1 MVPDQPVSSPTLSLN
16 LTADAATQPLW
27 KVWWLWGIPVGLTTS
42 AMMIAAELIRD
53 AGYWGG
59 GNLLDVARLL
69 VYFSWARLAWRCS
82 RNVENHRWTPVARF
96 ALGAGFV
103 SMAMF

>member
-1 MVPDQPVSSPTLSLN
+1 MIPDQPVSSPTLSLN

-42 AMMIAAELIRD
+42 GMMIAAELIRD